1 MTRRS
6 AHPSAARSTTS
17 SPRWRAGAWTRNRRP
32 RRSKRP
38 GSRAISLQFAGAV
51 AVGGRKR
58 ARWGGSGLLGPLTP
72 RRATERG
79 KLTVILLFLP
89 PALLLFSLFVV
100 VPVVEA
106 GWYSVYN
113 WNGYGRPTQWVG
125 FANYLE
131 VFRTRAF
138 LLALRDNGL
147 IIVASLLVQ
156 LPLALGLAIALSN
169 RFRGAVALRMLFFL
183 PYVLAEIA
191 TGLIFS
197 FVYDGD
203 YGLVASIWRLF
214 GAEAPHLLASTQTA
228 MLAVLIVV
236 VWKYFGFHMML
247 FIAALQG
254 MDKNLVEAARIDG
267 ASRPQ
272 VLRYVVIPQLY
283 PTIRLSVFF
292 AIVGSLQLFDL
303 VMPLTRGG
311 PADSSNTLVTFLYNN
326 GISRMR
332 VGYGSA
338 IGVILFLI
346 CVTFAFSYKRWF
358 MRDE

>member
-1 MTRRS
+1 MRS
-6 AHPSAARSTTS
+6 P
-17 SPRWRAGAWTRNRRP
+17 AGAM
-32 RRSKRP
+32 
-38 GSRAISLQFAGAV
+38 A
-51 AVGGRKR
+51 
-58 ARWGGSGLLGPLTP
+58 
-72 RRATERG
+72 ERG
-79 KLTVILLFLP
+79 AIRDGKLAMAVIFLP
-89 PALLLFSLFVV
+89 PALLLFTLFVV
-100 VPVVEA
+100 LPIGEA
-106 GWYSVYN
+106 AWYSGFN
-113 WNGYGRPTQWVG
+113 WNGFGRPTNWVG
-125 FANYLE
+125 LDNYRFVLE
-131 VFRTRAF
+131 TRAF
-138 LLALRDNGL
+138 WLALRNNGL
-147 IIVASLLVQ
+147 IILVSLSIQ
-156 LPLALGLAIALSN
+156 LPLALALALLLAE

-203 YGLVASIWRLF
+203 YGLVASIWHWF

-254 MDKNLVEAARIDG
+254 IDSNLVEAARIDG

-272 VLRYVVIPQLY
+272 VLRFVVIPLLY

-311 PADSSNTLVTFLYNN
+311 PADSSNTMVSFLYNN

-338 IGVILFLI
+338 IGVILFII
-346 CVTFAFSYKRWF
+346 CVTFAVTYKRWF

>member
-1 MTRRS
+1 MRGQV
-6 AHPSAARSTTS
+6 
-17 SPRWRAGAWTRNRRP
+17 AGAPSIESVPSSVGSLP
-32 RRSKRP
+32 RR
-38 GSRAISLQFAGAV
+38 GSIRDGKFALAV
-51 AVGGRKR
+51 
-58 ARWGGSGLLGPLTP
+58 
-72 RRATERG
+72 
-79 KLTVILLFLP
+79 IFLP
-89 PALLLFSLFVV
+89 PALLLFTLFVV
-100 VPVVEA
+100 LPIGEA
-106 GWYSVYN
+106 AWYSGFN
-113 WNGYGRPTQWVG
+113 WNGFGRPTNWVG
-125 FANYLE
+125 LDNYRLVLE
-131 VFRTRAF
+131 TRAF
-138 LLALRDNGL
+138 WLALRNNGL
-147 IIVASLLVQ
+147 IVVVSLSIQ
-156 LPLALGLAIALSN
+156 LPLALTLALLLAE

-203 YGLVASIWRLF
+203 YGLVASIWRFF

-228 MLAVLIVV
+228 MLAVLIAV

-254 MDKNLVEAARIDG
+254 MDRNLVEAARIDG
-267 ASRPQ
+267 ATRPQ
-272 VLRYVVIPQLY
+272 VLRYVVIPLLY

-311 PADSSNTLVTFLYNN
+311 PADSSNTMVSFLYNN

-338 IGVILFLI
+338 IGVILFII
-346 CVTFAFSYKRWF
+346 CVTFAITYKRWF

>member
-1 MTRRS
+1 VETGQLTVGGE
-6 AHPSAARSTTS
+6 A
-17 SPRWRAGAWTRNRRP
+17 AGAPAIGPVRASAGSVADRRP
-32 RRSKRP
+32 IRDGK
-38 GSRAISLQFAGAV
+38 FALAV
-51 AVGGRKR
+51 
-58 ARWGGSGLLGPLTP
+58 
-72 RRATERG
+72 
-79 KLTVILLFLP
+79 IFLP

-100 VPVVEA
+100 LPIGEA
-106 GWYSVYN
+106 AWYSGFN
-113 WNGYGRPTQWVG
+113 WNGFGRPTNWVG
-125 FANYLE
+125 LDNYRLVLE
-131 VFRTRAF
+131 TRAF
-138 LLALRDNGL
+138 WLALRNNGL
-147 IIVASLLVQ
+147 IVLVSLTIQ
-156 LPLALGLAIALSN
+156 LPLALALALTLAD

-197 FVYDGD
+197 FVYDGN

-228 MLAVLIVV
+228 MLAVLIVI

-267 ASRPQ
+267 ASRSQ
-272 VLRYVVIPQLY
+272 VLRYVVIPLLY

-292 AIVGSLQLFDL
+292 AVVGSLQLFDL
-303 VMPLTRGG
+303 VIPLTRGG
-311 PADSSNTLVTFLYNN
+311 PADSSNTMVSFLYNN

-338 IGVILFLI
+338 IGVILFII
-346 CVTFAFSYKRWF
+346 CVTFAVTYKRWF

>member
-1 MTRRS
+1 LRS
-6 AHPSAARSTTS
+6 PVAR
-17 SPRWRAGAWTRNRRP
+17 RRP
-32 RRSKRP
+32 
-38 GSRAISLQFAGAV
+38 A
-51 AVGGRKR
+51 
-58 ARWGGSGLLGPLTP
+58 LLGPGAL
-72 RRATERG
+72 RRANRDG
-79 KLTVILLFLP
+79 KLAVVLLFVP

-100 VPVVEA
+100 IPVIEA
-106 GWYSVYN
+106 GWYSLYN

-125 FANYLE
+125 LANYAE

-147 IIVASLLVQ
+147 IILISLLLQ
-156 LPLALGLAIALSN
+156 LPLAMGLAIALAN

-203 YGLVASIWRLF
+203 YGLIAAIWRVF
-214 GAEAPHLLASTQTA
+214 GSDDPPQLLASPDTA
-228 MLAVLIVV
+228 MLAILIVV

-254 MDKNLVEAARIDG
+254 LDRSQVEAAQIDG

-272 VLRYVVIPQLY
+272 VLRHVVIPALY

-292 AIVGSLQLFDL
+292 AIVGSLQLFD
-303 VMPLTRGG
+303 VIMPLTGGG
-311 PADSSNTLVTFLYNN
+311 PADSSQTLVTFLYNF
-326 GISRMR
+326 GFTRMR
-332 VGYGSA
+332 VGFGSA
-338 IGVILFLI
+338 VGVVLFLI
-346 CVTFAFSYKRWF
+346 CVTFAFTYQKLVLRN
-358 MRDE
+358 E